1 LETERY
7 KIPVGGEMSYLGYP
21 DFFEPYIKKVEQTR
35 PARVE
40 KRKKGEEFP
49 FMSLQERQEMLKYH
63 PDYREEGRREIK
75 IGPSKG
81 YRIAHEFVD
90 LLEARSRVDPDKVDL
105 SRVDYETDVLVIGG
119 GGAATVAALIA
130 EENGAQVLIATKLR
144 HGDANTM
151 MAEGGIQAATKR
163 EKDSPYY
170 HYLDV
175 LGGGHFKNDPD
186 IVAAFVKQAPD
197 ALQWLESLGV
207 MFSKFPDGRLGA
219 MHGGGTCRKRMHYCA
234 DLSGLEIMRT
244 VRDEARNRANI
255 KVLEFSPAVEL
266 ILDEHKQCA
275 GAVLYNMETEEYLVA
290 RAKAVI
296 LATGG
301 AGRLH
306 VQGFMTTNHYGATA
320 DGIVLGYRAGVPLSF
335 LHTVQYHPTG
345 VVFPEQIEGWLITER
360 FRSEGSDIVNAH
372 GEKFVNER
380 EPRDVEAARFIKE
393 CLDGNGVPTPTGK
406 VGVWLDSPMLDIL
419 HGEGRVRTAFV
430 GKWKVYDRLGID
442 ISKAPMLVYPTLH
455 YQNGGLKDNAECET
469 AVPGLYVAGEVTGGL
484 HGENRLMGNSLMD
497 IVVFGRV
504 AGKNAAIFA
513 REKVKKGKLTLK
525 HVKRYHEELKE
536 AGITTDRIAPM
547 LLPDYTTP
555 EVKEKQLTVSYLGTL
570 R

>member
-1 LETERY
+1 
-7 KIPVGGEMSYLGYP
+7 
-21 DFFEPYIKKVEQTR
+21 
-35 PARVE
+35 
-40 KRKKGEEFP
+40 
-49 FMSLQERQEMLKYH
+49 
-63 PDYREEGRREIK
+63 
-75 IGPSKG
+75 
-81 YRIAHEFVD
+81 
-90 LLEARSRVDPDKVDL
+90 
-105 SRVDYETDVLVIGG
+105 
-119 GGAATVAALIA
+119 
-130 EENGAQVLIATKLR
+130 
-144 HGDANTM
+144 
-151 MAEGGIQAATKR
+151 
-163 EKDSPYY
+163 
-170 HYLDV
+170 V
-175 LGGGHFKNDPD
+175 LGGGHFKNDPE

-234 DLSGLEIMRT
+234 DLSGMEIMRT
-244 VRDEARNRANI
+244 VRDEARNRPNI

-266 ILDEHKQCA
+266 ILNEHGQCA

-301 AGRLH
+301 SGRLH

-320 DGIVLGYRAGVPLSF
+320 DGVVLGYRAGVPLSF

-360 FRSEGSDIVNAH
+360 FRSEGSDILNVH

-380 EPRDVEAARFIKE
+380 EPRDVESARFIKE
-393 CLDGNGVPTPTGK
+393 CLDGKGVPTPTGK

-497 IVVFGRV
+497 IVVFGRI

-513 REKVKKGKLTLK
+513 REKARDGELTLK
-525 HVKRYHEELKE
+525 HVKAYHKELKE
-536 AGITTDRIAPM
+536 AGIVTDRVAPM

>member
-1 LETERY
+1 
-7 KIPVGGEMSYLGYP
+7 MSYLGYP
-21 DFFEPYIKKVEQTR
+21 DFFEPYIKKVEGTR
-35 PARVE
+35 PARLE
-40 KRKKGEEFP
+40 KRKKGEEFT

-63 PDYREEGRREIK
+63 PDYKEEGRREIK
-75 IGPSKG
+75 VGPSKG

-90 LLEARSRVDPDKVDL
+90 LLEARSRVDPDKIDL
-105 SRVDYETDVLVIGG
+105 SGVDWETDVLVIGG

-130 EENGAQVLIATKLR
+130 GENGARVLMATKLR

-151 MAEGGIQAATKR
+151 MAEGGIQAASKR

-186 IVAAFVKQAPD
+186 VVAAFVKQAPD

-207 MFSKFPDGRLGA
+207 MFSKFPDGRLVT

-234 DLSGLEIMRT
+234 DLSGMEIMRT
-244 VRDEARNRANI
+244 VRDEARNRPNI
-255 KVLEFSPAVEL
+255 TVLEFSPAVEL
-266 ILDEHKQCA
+266 ILNEHGQCA

-360 FRSEGSDIVNAH
+360 FRSEGSDIVNAN

-380 EPRDVEAARFIKE
+380 EPRDVEASRFIKE

-419 HGEGRVRTAFV
+419 HGEGRVSTAFV

-497 IVVFGRV
+497 IVVFGRI
-504 AGKNAAIFA
+504 AGRNAAMFA
-513 REKVKKGKLTLK
+513 SEKAKDGELTLE
-525 HVKRYHEELKE
+525 HVKAYLKELKE
-536 AGITTDRIAPM
+536 AGIKTDRVAPM
-547 LLPDYTTP
+547 LLPDYTPT
-555 EVKEKQLTVSYLGTL
+555 EVKEKQLTVSYLGSL

>member
-1 LETERY
+1 
-7 KIPVGGEMSYLGYP
+7 MSYLGYP
-21 DFFEPYIKKVEQTR
+21 DFFEPYIRKVEQTR
-35 PARVE
+35 PARIE

-49 FMSLQERQEMLKYH
+49 FMSLQERQDMLKYH
-63 PDYREEGRREIK
+63 PDYKEAGRREIK
-75 IGPSKG
+75 VGPSKG

-90 LLEARSRVDPDKVDL
+90 LLEAKSRVDPDKVDL
-105 SRVDYETDVLVIGG
+105 SRVDYETDVLIIGG
-119 GGAATVAALIA
+119 GGAATIAALIA
-130 EENGAQVLIATKLR
+130 EENGAQVLMATKLR

-151 MAEGGIQAATKR
+151 MAEGGIQAASKG

-186 IVAAFVKQAPD
+186 IVTAFVRQAPD
-197 ALQWLESLGV
+197 ALQWLENLGV
-207 MFSKFPDGRLGA
+207 MFTKFPDGRLGA

-234 DLSGLEIMRT
+234 DLSGMEIMRT
-244 VRDEARNRANI
+244 VRDEARNRKNI

-266 ILDEHKQCA
+266 ILNEHGQCA

-290 RAKAVI
+290 RARAVI

-301 AGRLH
+301 SGRLH

-360 FRSEGSDIVNAH
+360 FRSEGADVLNVD

-380 EPRDVEAARFIKE
+380 EPRDVESARFIKE
-393 CLDGNGVPTPTGK
+393 CLDGKGIPTPTGK

-469 AVPGLYVAGEVTGGL
+469 ALPGLYVAGEVTGGL

-497 IVVFGRV
+497 IVVFGRI
-504 AGKNAAIFA
+504 AGKNAAVFA
-513 REKVKKGKLTLK
+513 REKVRDGELTLK
-525 HVKRYHEELKE
+525 HVKAYHRELKE
-536 AGITTDRIAPM
+536 AGIVTDRVAPM

>member
-1 LETERY
+1 
-7 KIPVGGEMSYLGYP
+7 MSYLGYP
-21 DFFEPYIKKVEQTR
+21 DFFEPYIKNVEQTR
-35 PARVE
+35 PARVQRRRE
-40 KRKKGEEFP
+40 GEEFP
-49 FMSLQERQEMLKYH
+49 FMSLQERQDMLKYH
-63 PDYREEGRREIK
+63 PDYKEEGRREIK

-90 LLEARSRVDPDKVDL
+90 LLEAGSRVDPDRVEL
-105 SRVDYETDVLVIGG
+105 SRVDYETDVLIIGG
-119 GGAATVAALIA
+119 GGAATIAALIA
-130 EENGAQVLIATKLR
+130 EENGARVLVATKLR

-151 MAEGGIQAATKR
+151 MAEGGIQAASKR
-163 EKDSPYY
+163 TKDSPYY

-175 LGGGHFKNDPD
+175 LGGGHFKSDPD
-186 IVAAFVKQAPD
+186 IVATFVKQAPY

-234 DLSGLEIMRT
+234 DLSGMEIMRT
-244 VRDEARNRANI
+244 VRDEARNRPNI
-255 KVLEFSPAVEL
+255 EVLEFSPAVEL
-266 ILDEHKQCA
+266 ILNEYGQCA
-275 GAVLYNMETEEYLVA
+275 GAVLYNLETEEYLIA
-290 RAKAVI
+290 GAKAVI

-360 FRSEGSDIVNAH
+360 FRSEGSDITNVH

-380 EPRDVEAARFIKE
+380 EPRDVESARFIKE

-469 AVPGLYVAGEVTGGL
+469 VVSGLYVAGEVTGGL

-504 AGKNAAIFA
+504 AGRNAAVFA
-513 REKVKKGKLTLK
+513 REKARDGELTLK
-525 HVKRYHEELKE
+525 HVKAYLKELKD
-536 AGITTDRIAPM
+536 AGIKTDRVAPM
-547 LLPDYTTP
+547 LLPDYTP
-555 EVKEKQLTVSYLGTL
+555 EEVKEKQLTVSYLGTL

>member
-1 LETERY
+1 M
-7 KIPVGGEMSYLGYP
+7 GYLGYP
-21 DFFEPYIKKVEQTR
+21 DFFEPYLKKVEETR
-35 PARVE
+35 PARVVM
-40 KRKKGEEFP
+40 RKKGEEFP
-49 FMSLQERQEMLKYH
+49 FMTLEERQDILEYH
-63 PDYREEGRREIK
+63 PDYRDEGRREIK

-105 SRVDYETDVLVIGG
+105 SKVDYETDVLVIGG
-119 GGAATVAALIA
+119 GGAATIAALVS
-130 EENGAQVLIATKLR
+130 EESGAQVLIATKLR

-151 MAEGGIQAATKR
+151 MAEGGIQAATKAK
-163 EKDSPYY
+163 KDSPYY

-175 LGGGHFKNDPD
+175 MGGGHFKNDPE
-186 IVAAFVKQAPD
+186 IVSAFVKQAPD
-197 ALQWLESLGV
+197 SLRWLEGLGV
-207 MFSKFPDGRLGA
+207 MFSKLPDGTLDA
-219 MHGGGTCRKRMHYCA
+219 MHGGGTCRKRMHYCV
-234 DLSGLEIMRT
+234 DLSGMEIMRT
-244 VRDEARNRANI
+244 VRDESRNRPNI

-266 ILDEHKQCA
+266 ILNEDGRCS
-275 GAVLYNMETEEYLVA
+275 GAVLYNMETEEYFIA

-301 AGRLH
+301 SGRLH
-306 VQGFMTTNHYGATA
+306 VQGFMTTNHYGATG
-320 DGIVLGYRAGVPLSF
+320 DGIIIGYRAGAPLAF

-345 VVFPEQIEGWLITER
+345 VVSPEQIEGWLITER
-360 FRSEGSDIVNAH
+360 FRAEGADVVNVH

-380 EPRDVEAARFIKE
+380 EPRDVESARFIKE
-393 CLDGNGVPTPTGK
+393 CLDGKGVPTPTGK
-406 VGVWLDSPMLDIL
+406 VGVWLDSPVIDLL
-419 HGEGRVRTAFV
+419 VGEGRVRTAFV

-455 YQNGGLKDNAECET
+455 YQNGGLKNNVECET

-497 IVVFGRV
+497 IVVFGRI
-504 AGKNAAIFA
+504 AGRNAAEFA
-513 REKVKKGKLTLK
+513 REKAKNGKLTLD
-525 HVKRYHEELKE
+525 HVRRYHKELKE
-536 AGITTDRIAPM
+536 AGIVTDRVAPM

-555 EVKEKQLTVSYLGTL
+555 EVKERQLTANYLGTM

>member
-1 LETERY
+1 
-7 KIPVGGEMSYLGYP
+7 MSYLGYP
-21 DFFEPYIKKVEQTR
+21 DFFESYIKKVEGTR

-49 FMSLQERQEMLKYH
+49 FMSLEERQDMLKYH
-63 PDYREEGRREIK
+63 PDYKEEGRREIK

-90 LLEARSRVDPDKVDL
+90 LLEARSRVDPDKIDL
-105 SRVDYETDVLVIGG
+105 SRIDYETDVLVIGG
-119 GGAATVAALIA
+119 GGAATVAAIIA
-130 EENGAQVLIATKLR
+130 EENGAQVLMATKLR

-151 MAEGGIQAATKR
+151 MAEGGIQAASKIG
-163 EKDSPYY
+163 KDSPYY

-186 IVAAFVKQAPD
+186 IVATFVKQAPD
-197 ALQWLESLGV
+197 ALQWLEGLGV
-207 MFSKFPDGRLGA
+207 MFSKSSDGSLGA

-234 DLSGLEIMRT
+234 DLSGMEIMRT
-244 VRDEARNRANI
+244 VRDEARNRPNI

-266 ILDEHKQCA
+266 VLNEYGQCA
-275 GAVLYNMETEEYLVA
+275 GAVLYNMETEEYSVA
-290 RAKAVI
+290 RARAVI

-320 DGIVLGYRAGVPLSF
+320 DGVVLGYRAGVPLSF

-360 FRSEGSDIVNAH
+360 FRSEGSDIVNAS
-372 GEKFVNER
+372 GDKFVNER
-380 EPRDVEAARFIKE
+380 EPRDVEAARLIKE

-406 VGVWLDSPMLDIL
+406 VGIWLDSPMLDIL

-442 ISKAPMLVYPTLH
+442 ISRAPMLVYPTLH
-455 YQNGGLKDNAECET
+455 YQNGGLQDNAECET

-497 IVVFGRV
+497 LVVFGRI
-504 AGKNAAIFA
+504 AGRNAAVFA
-513 REKVKKGKLTLK
+513 REKARDGELTLK
-525 HVKRYHEELKE
+525 HVKAYLKELKD
-536 AGITTDRIAPM
+536 AGIKTDRVAPM
-547 LLPDYTTP
+547 LLPDYTP
-555 EVKEKQLTVSYLGTL
+555 EEVKEKQLTVSYLGSL

>member
-1 LETERY
+1 
-7 KIPVGGEMSYLGYP
+7 MSYLGYP
-21 DFFEPYIKKVEQTR
+21 DFFEPYIKNVEQTR
-35 PARVE
+35 PARVQSRRE
-40 KRKKGEEFP
+40 GEDFP
-49 FMSLQERQEMLKYH
+49 FMSLQERQDMLKYH
-63 PDYREEGRREIK
+63 PDYKEEGRREIK

-90 LLEARSRVDPDKVDL
+90 LLEAGSRVDPDRVEL
-105 SRVDYETDVLVIGG
+105 SRVDYETDVLIIGG
-119 GGAATVAALIA
+119 GGAATIAALIA
-130 EENGAQVLIATKLR
+130 EENDARVLVATKLR

-151 MAEGGIQAATKR
+151 MAEGGIQAASKR
-163 EKDSPYY
+163 TKDSPYY

-186 IVAAFVKQAPD
+186 IVATFVKQAPD
-197 ALQWLESLGV
+197 ALRWLENLGV

-234 DLSGLEIMRT
+234 DLSGMEIMRT
-244 VRDEARNRANI
+244 VRDEARNRPNI
-255 KVLEFSPAVEL
+255 EVLEFSPAVEL
-266 ILDEHKQCA
+266 ILNEHGQCA
-275 GAVLYNMETEEYLVA
+275 GAVLYNLETEEYLIA

-320 DGIVLGYRAGVPLSF
+320 DGIVLGYRVGVPLSF

-360 FRSEGSDIVNAH
+360 FRSEGSDITNVH

-380 EPRDVEAARFIKE
+380 EPRDVESARFIKE

-430 GKWKVYDRLGID
+430 GKWKVYDRLRID

-469 AVPGLYVAGEVTGGL
+469 VVPGLYVAGEVTGGL

-497 IVVFGRV
+497 IVVFGRI
-504 AGKNAAIFA
+504 AGRNAAVFA
-513 REKVKKGKLTLK
+513 MEKARDGELTLK
-525 HVKRYHEELKE
+525 HVKAYLEELKD
-536 AGITTDRIAPM
+536 AGIKTDRVAPM
-547 LLPDYTTP
+547 LLPDYTP
-555 EVKEKQLTVSYLGTL
+555 AAVKEKQITASYLGTL

>member
-1 LETERY
+1 
-7 KIPVGGEMSYLGYP
+7 MSYLGYP
-21 DFFEPYIKKVEQTR
+21 DFFEPYIKKVEGTR

-49 FMSLQERQEMLKYH
+49 FMSLEERQGMLKYH
-63 PDYREEGRREIK
+63 PDYKEEGRREIK

-105 SRVDYETDVLVIGG
+105 SRVDHETDVLVIGG

-130 EENGAQVLIATKLR
+130 EESGAQVLMATKLR
-144 HGDANTM
+144 HGDSNTM
-151 MAEGGIQAATKR
+151 MAEGGIQAASKR
-163 EKDSPYY
+163 TKDSPYF

-207 MFSKFPDGRLGA
+207 MFSKSADGRLGA

-234 DLSGLEIMRT
+234 DLSGMEIMRT
-244 VRDEARNRANI
+244 VRDEARNRPNI

-266 ILDEHKQCA
+266 ILNEYGQCA
-275 GAVLYNMETEEYLVA
+275 GAVLYNMETEEYSVA
-290 RAKAVI
+290 RARAVI

-320 DGIVLGYRAGVPLSF
+320 DGVVLGYRAGVPLSF

-360 FRSEGSDIVNAH
+360 FRSEGSDVVNVH

-393 CLDGNGVPTPTGK
+393 CLDGSGVPTPTGK
-406 VGVWLDSPMLDIL
+406 LGIWLDSPMLDIL

-469 AVPGLYVAGEVTGGL
+469 IVPGLYVAGEVTGGL

-497 IVVFGRV
+497 LVVFGRI
-504 AGKNAAIFA
+504 AGRNAAVFA
-513 REKVKKGKLTLK
+513 REKAKDGALSLK
-525 HVKRYHEELKE
+525 HVKAYLKELKE
-536 AGITTDRIAPM
+536 AGIKTDRVAPM
-547 LLPDYTTP
+547 LLPDYTP
-555 EVKEKQLTVSYLGTL
+555 AEVKEKQLTVSYLGSL

>member
-1 LETERY
+1 
-7 KIPVGGEMSYLGYP
+7 MNYLGYP

-40 KRKKGEEFP
+40 KRRKGEEFP
-49 FMSLQERQEMLKYH
+49 FMSLEERQEILKYH
-63 PDYREEGRREIK
+63 PDYKEKGKREIK
-75 IGPSKG
+75 VGPNKG

-90 LLEARSRVDPDKVDL
+90 LLEAKSKVDPDKVDL
-105 SRVDYETDVLVIGG
+105 TGADYETDVLIIGG
-119 GGAATVAALIA
+119 GGAATIAALIA
-130 EENGAQVLIATKLR
+130 EENGAQVLVATKLR

-151 MAEGGIQAATKR
+151 MAEGGIQAATKGG
-163 EKDSPYY
+163 KDSPYY

-175 LGGGHFKNDPD
+175 MGGGHFKNDPE
-186 IVAAFVKQAPD
+186 IVATFVKQAPES
-197 ALQWLESLGV
+197 LQWLENLGV
-207 MFSKFPDGRLGA
+207 MFSKFPDGRLEA

-266 ILDEHKQCA
+266 ILNEHGQCA
-275 GAVLYNMETEEYLVA
+275 GAVLYNMETEEYIVVK
-290 RAKAVI
+290 AKAMV

-306 VQGFMTTNHYGATA
+306 IQGFITTNHYGATA
-320 DGIVLGYRAGVPLSF
+320 DGIVLGYRAGVPLAF

-345 VVFPEQIEGWLITER
+345 VIFPEQIEGWLITER
-360 FRSEGSDIVNAH
+360 FRSEGADILNVH

-393 CLDGNGVPTPTGK
+393 CLDGKGVPTPIGK
-406 VGVWLDSPMLDIL
+406 VGIWLDSPMLDIL

-455 YQNGGLKDNAECET
+455 YQNGGLKDDDECET

-497 IVVFGRV
+497 IVVFGRI
-504 AGKNAAIFA
+504 AGRNAAIFA
-513 REKVKKGKLTLK
+513 REKAKEGKLTLE
-525 HVKRYHEELKE
+525 HVKRYYKELEE
-536 AGITTDRIAPM
+536 AGIITDRVAPI
-547 LLPDYTTP
+547 LLPDYTRP

>member
-1 LETERY
+1 
-7 KIPVGGEMSYLGYP
+7 MSYLGYP
-21 DFFEPYIKKVEQTR
+21 DFFEPYIKKVEGTR
-35 PARVE
+35 PARLE
-40 KRKKGEEFP
+40 KRKKGEEFT

-63 PDYREEGRREIK
+63 PDYKEEGRREIK
-75 IGPSKG
+75 VGPSKG

-90 LLEARSRVDPDKVDL
+90 LLEARSRVDPDKIDL
-105 SRVDYETDVLVIGG
+105 SGVDWETDVLVIGG

-130 EENGAQVLIATKLR
+130 GENGARVLMATKLR

-151 MAEGGIQAATKR
+151 MAEGGIQAASKI

-186 IVAAFVKQAPD
+186 VVAAFVKQAPD

-207 MFSKFPDGRLGA
+207 MFSKFPDGRLVT

-234 DLSGLEIMRT
+234 DLSGMEIMRT
-244 VRDEARNRANI
+244 VRDEARNRPNI
-255 KVLEFSPAVEL
+255 TVLEFSPAVEL
-266 ILDEHKQCA
+266 ILNEHGQCG

-290 RAKAVI
+290 TAKAVI

-360 FRSEGSDIVNAH
+360 FRSEGSDIVNAN

-380 EPRDVEAARFIKE
+380 EPRDVEASRFIKE

-419 HGEGRVRTAFV
+419 HGEGRVSTAFV

-497 IVVFGRV
+497 IVVFGRI
-504 AGKNAAIFA
+504 AGRNAAMFA
-513 REKVKKGKLTLK
+513 SEKAKDGEPTLE
-525 HVKRYHEELKE
+525 HVKAYLKEFKE
-536 AGITTDRIAPM
+536 AGIKTDRVAPM
-547 LLPDYTTP
+547 LLPDYTPT
-555 EVKEKQLTVSYLGTL
+555 EVKEKQLTVSYLGSL

>member
-1 LETERY
+1 
-7 KIPVGGEMSYLGYP
+7 MSYLGYP
-21 DFFEPYIKKVEQTR
+21 DFLEPYIKKVEGTR

-49 FMSLQERQEMLKYH
+49 FMSLEERQEMLKYH
-63 PDYREEGRREIK
+63 PDYKDEGRREIK
-75 IGPSKG
+75 VGPSKG

-90 LLEARSRVDPDKVDL
+90 LLEAKSRVDPDKVDL

-119 GGAATVAALIA
+119 GGAATIAAIIA
-130 EENGAQVLIATKLR
+130 EENGAQVLMATKLR

-151 MAEGGIQAATKR
+151 MAEGGIQAASKTG
-163 EKDSPYY
+163 KDSPYY

-197 ALQWLESLGV
+197 ALQWLEALGV
-207 MFSKFPDGRLGA
+207 MFSKSLDGMLGA
-219 MHGGGTCRKRMHYCA
+219 VHGGGTCRKRMHYCA

-244 VRDEARNRANI
+244 VRDEARNKKNI

-266 ILDEHKQCA
+266 ILNEQGQCA
-275 GAVLYNMETEEYLVA
+275 GAVLYNMETEEYHIA

-360 FRSEGSDIVNAH
+360 FRSEGSDIVNVN
-372 GEKFVNER
+372 GDKFVNER
-380 EPRDVEAARFIKE
+380 EPRDVEAARLIKE
-393 CLDGNGVPTPTGK
+393 CLDSKGVPTPTGK
-406 VGVWLDSPMLDIL
+406 VGIWLDSPMLDIL

-455 YQNGGLKDNAECET
+455 YQNGGLRDNAECET

-497 IVVFGRV
+497 LVVFGRI
-504 AGKNAAIFA
+504 AGRNAAVFA
-513 REKVKKGKLTLK
+513 REKAKEGELTLK
-525 HVKRYHEELKE
+525 HVKAYHKELKE
-536 AGITTDRIAPM
+536 AGIKTDRVAPM

>member
-1 LETERY
+1 M
-7 KIPVGGEMSYLGYP
+7 GYLGYP
-21 DFFEPYIKKVEQTR
+21 DFFEPYLKKVEETR

-40 KRKKGEEFP
+40 MRKKGEEFP
-49 FMSLQERQEMLKYH
+49 FMTLEERQDMLEYH
-63 PDYREEGRREIK
+63 PDYRDEGRREIK
-75 IGPSKG
+75 IGSSRG

-105 SRVDYETDVLVIGG
+105 SKVDYETDVLVIGG
-119 GGAATVAALIA
+119 GGAATIAALIA
-130 EENGAQVLIATKLR
+130 EESGAQVLIATKLR

-151 MAEGGIQAATKR
+151 MAEGGIQAATKAK
-163 EKDSPYY
+163 KDSPCY

-175 LGGGHFKNDPD
+175 MGGGHFKNDPE
-186 IVAAFVKQAPD
+186 IVSAFVKQAPD
-197 ALQWLESLGV
+197 SLRWLEELGV
-207 MFSKFPDGRLGA
+207 MFSKLPDGTLDA

-234 DLSGLEIMRT
+234 DLSGMEIMRT
-244 VRDEARNRANI
+244 VRDEARNRPSI

-266 ILDEHKQCA
+266 ILNEDGRCS
-275 GAVLYNMETEEYLVA
+275 GAVLYNMETEEYFIA

-301 AGRLH
+301 SGRLH
-306 VQGFMTTNHYGATA
+306 VQGFMTTNHYGATG
-320 DGIVLGYRAGVPLSF
+320 DGIIIGYRAGAPLAF

-345 VVFPEQIEGWLITER
+345 VVSPEQIEGWLITER
-360 FRSEGSDIVNAH
+360 FRAEGADVVNVH

-380 EPRDVEAARFIKE
+380 EPRDVESARFIKE
-393 CLDGNGVPTPTGK
+393 CLDGKGVPTPTGK
-406 VGVWLDSPMLDIL
+406 VGVWLDSPVIDLL
-419 HGEGRVRTAFV
+419 VGEGRVRTAFV

-455 YQNGGLKDNAECET
+455 YQNGGLKNNVECET

-497 IVVFGRV
+497 IVVFGRI
-504 AGKNAAIFA
+504 AGKNAAEFA
-513 REKVKKGKLTLK
+513 REKAKNGKLTLD
-525 HVKRYHEELKE
+525 HVRRYHKELKE
-536 AGITTDRIAPM
+536 AGIVTDRVAPM

-555 EVKEKQLTVSYLGTL
+555 EVKERQLTANYLGTM